1 MWKESDLQIPVKL
14 QIDDLNLQFGLDN
27 EKIARLGIF
36 RPQKEFFNLLMDDD
50 LVGSTA
56 VI

>member
-14 QIDDLNLQFGLDN
+14 QIDDLNLRFGLDN